1 MKGGKGGKGG
11 GGAAAGVNTTADK
24 GFSLAQVRGACAAHR
39 PAGWPLAGRWLP
51 ACTCLPAWV
60 YDALMMRRARH

>member
-39 PAGWPLAGRWLP
+39 PAGWPAGWPLAGRVHLP
-51 ACTCLPAWV
+51 ACVGL
-60 YDALMMRRARH
+60 